1 MAAHGEDGNLIKEF
15 KHVEFVQMWN
25 LPKHKLEK
33 VVSANLLGPS
43 DHVLFVIHIVVF
55 EASEQLEA
63 SLLCFK
69 DPLFLVASVSK
80 SGVFLFDFFHVSF
93 DGSFSRSWGAQG
105 HISVVLLLSNNCNN
119 DDDENLMRLKAA
131 ELDM

>member
-1 MAAHGEDGNLIKEF
+1 
-15 KHVEFVQMWN
+15 MWN
-25 LPKHKLEK
+25 LLKHKLEQ
-33 VVSANLLGPS
+33 VDSANLLRSS
-43 DHVLFVIHIVVF
+43 DHVLFVIHILVF

-93 DGSFSRSWGAQG
+93 DGSFSRKWGAQG

-119 DDDENLMRLKAA
+119 DDDENL
-131 ELDM
+131 

>member
-1 MAAHGEDGNLIKEF
+1 MAAHGEDRNLIKEF

-25 LPKHKLEK
+25 LLKHKLEK
-33 VVSANLLGPS
+33 VVSANLLRSS
-43 DHVLFVIHIVVF
+43 DHVLFVMHILVF

-80 SGVFLFDFFHVSF
+80 
-93 DGSFSRSWGAQG
+93 
-105 HISVVLLLSNNCNN
+105 
-119 DDDENLMRLKAA
+119 
-131 ELDM
+131 